1 MIPSANE
8 AAVRDVVLV
17 APTTA
22 DDVAKS
28 IIATLTE
35 KTTNIE
41 ENLLTIPPKND
52 SSDHGELNE
61 AISETSDGPQRELS
75 PSPVNG
81 DQIVSSTTIPS
92 LVENEVV
99 ASTSVPSILE
109 NTLVPPPANPPI
121 AVKQIV
127 ASTTEPKIVIA
138 LETSDDSSSEC
149 SSCQEN
155 HSENNEESGIEED
168 EPEYEI
174 EVRCTDENALISS
187 VFGNDYQT
195 GYQVASI
202 KYNERELICRCG
214 MEFIC
219 ALKKTTNKHIVFLQ
233 ILKASEKYDEN
244 LVVVMAQGREVRN
257 WLKKTGKY

>member
-1 MIPSANE
+1 
-8 AAVRDVVLV
+8 
-17 APTTA
+17 
-22 DDVAKS
+22 
-28 IIATLTE
+28 
-35 KTTNIE
+35 
-41 ENLLTIPPKND
+41 
-52 SSDHGELNE
+52 
-61 AISETSDGPQRELS
+61 
-75 PSPVNG
+75 
-81 DQIVSSTTIPS
+81 
-92 LVENEVV
+92 VENDLI
-99 ASTSVPSILE
+99 ASTLVPSILE

-121 AVKQIV
+121 AAKQIV
-127 ASTTEPKIVIA
+127 GSPREPKIVIA

-149 SSCQEN
+149 SSCQDN
-155 HSENNEESGIEED
+155 HRENNEESGIEED

-233 ILKASEKYDEN
+233 ILKASETYDEN
-244 LVVVMAQGREVRN
+244 LVVVMAQGREVRD
-257 WLKKTGKY
+257 WLKKPGKY